1 MGVQTKKKNSQ
12 NRVGRTRKI
21 INTLRHGFNTMR
33 RHALNLEVKKQAD
46 VPKMDKLLLQ
56 PQVTFVLVKADWCG
70 HCKNYEPKWKNFV
83 NTPGR
88 NANMVKMPVELQRNS
103 QVLKNVSLEGVPTVL
118 KVKNGTV
125 TAVDID
131 DANDSEVMIQEV
143 TRASNDPISTPA
155 LADAIVA
162 KNPNVVEEEEEEPAG
177 IVPTEEMSQL
187 VNKVNVNPRNLG
199 ETNGSRK
206 NDQAALNLAVPI
218 ENLKEAAASNANAA
232 ANAPNANA
240 NAAPNANAP
249 VANAP
254 APVANAPNA
263 NAPAPAVAEK
273 PINSINLV
281 DLPSTNQP
289 IQVAESPNQLS
300 MPAPVPEPIPAPA
313 PTPAP
318 TPEEAAKEVPAN
330 QKTTGVNLSAPPA
343 INAAFQKN
351 AKRANNVINQAQ
363 AEIAANNDPS
373 VTDVPPKQRGG
384 RRTLKK
390 KGALINFFRALT
402 KKARKI

>member
-232 ANAPNANA
+232 ANAAANA
-240 NAAPNANAP
+240 PNAP

-254 APVANAPNA
+254 A

-300 MPAPVPEPIPAPA
+300 MPTPVPEPIPAPA

>member
-232 ANAPNANA
+232 ANAAANV
-240 NAAPNANAP
+240 ANAP

-254 APVANAPNA
+254 NAPVA

>member
-232 ANAPNANA
+232 ANAAANV
-240 NAAPNANAP
+240 ANAP

-254 APVANAPNA
+254 NAPVA

-330 QKTTGVNLSAPPA
+330 QKATGVNLTAPPA

>member
-232 ANAPNANA
+232 ANAATNAAANA
-240 NAAPNANAP
+240 N
-249 VANAP
+249 VP
-254 APVANAPNA
+254 APVA

>member
-232 ANAPNANA
+232 NAPAPNANA
-240 NAAPNANAP
+240 N
-249 VANAP
+249 VP
-254 APVANAPNA
+254 APVA

-300 MPAPVPEPIPAPA
+300 MPTPVPEPIPAPA

>member
-21 INTLRHGFNTMR
+21 INTLRHGFNMMR

-162 KNPNVVEEEEEEPAG
+162 KNPNVVKEEEEEPAG

-232 ANAPNANA
+232 ANAAANA
-240 NAAPNANAP
+240 NAPNAP
-249 VANAP
+249 V
-254 APVANAPNA
+254 A

-330 QKTTGVNLSAPPA
+330 QKATGVNLTAPPA

>member
-232 ANAPNANA
+232 NAPAPNANA
-240 NAAPNANAP
+240 N
-249 VANAP
+249 VP
-254 APVANAPNA
+254 APVA

>member
-33 RHALNLEVKKQAD
+33 RLALNLEVKKQAD

-232 ANAPNANA
+232 ANASAANA
-240 NAAPNANAP
+240 PAANANANAP

-254 APVANAPNA
+254 APP
-263 NAPAPAVAEK
+263 VAEK

-330 QKTTGVNLSAPPA
+330 QKATGVNLSASPA

>member
-240 NAAPNANAP
+240 N
-249 VANAP
+249 VP
-254 APVANAPNA
+254 APVA

-330 QKTTGVNLSAPPA
+330 QKATGVNLTAPPA

>member
-232 ANAPNANA
+232 NAPAPNANA
-240 NAAPNANAP
+240 N
-249 VANAP
+249 VP
-254 APVANAPNA
+254 APVA

-318 TPEEAAKEVPAN
+318 TPEEAAEEVPAN

>member
-232 ANAPNANA
+232 ANAATNAAANA
-240 NAAPNANAP
+240 NVPAP

-254 APVANAPNA
+254 AP
-263 NAPAPAVAEK
+263 AVSEK